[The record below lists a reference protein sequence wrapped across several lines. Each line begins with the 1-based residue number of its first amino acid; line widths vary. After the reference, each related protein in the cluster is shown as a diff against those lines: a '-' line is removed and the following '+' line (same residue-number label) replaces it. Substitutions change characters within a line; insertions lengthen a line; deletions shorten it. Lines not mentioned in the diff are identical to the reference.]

1 MKKQAAKIQGEVKHV
16 FNGYDI
22 ARIGSA
28 VNYNAEVL
36 LDLLKRVEKLENRQ
50 REDGE
55 A

>member
-1 MKKQAAKIQGEVKHV
+1 MKKRVAKIEGEVKHV

-22 ARIGSA
+22 ARIGSV

-36 LDLLKRVEKLENRQ
+36 LDLLKRVEELENRP